1 MFVNSQRCDGVD
13 SWIKESGDP
22 VESGLEYSFE
32 SSVKAIKLGEIT
44 KKRLRDEKRWSVRQ
58 EEIQGHWG
66 ILEVSEDILS
76 RKQGVI
82 LLILSEMKAET

>member
-22 VESGLEYSFE
+22 VGSGLEYSFE

-44 KKRLRDEKRWSVRQ
+44 KKRLRDEKRWSVKTRGNPRAL
-58 EEIQGHWG
+58 GHPG
-66 ILEVSEDILS
+66 S
-76 RKQGVI
+76 Q
-82 LLILSEMKAET
+82 